1 MELTLIG
8 EGGAALGTDHPAP
21 APLTEIEGEPAV
33 GVRVWMRDIG
43 PTRVE
48 VIELDVGAR
57 LPMHAGPHFA
67 TCQVVRGRGK
77 LGLPAGD
84 VQFDGPAM
92 FTFEA
97 GADHSWH
104 SIEEPTLLTTCVVT
118 NPAGPVG

>member
-1 MELTLIG
+1 VDVTLVG
-8 EGGAALGTDHPAP
+8 AGGAVLGTCEPDLAT
-21 APLTEIEGEPAV
+21 LSEIEGEPAV
-33 GVRVWMRDIG
+33 GVRVWSRDVG
-43 PTRVE
+43 PSRIE

-77 LGLPAGD
+77 LGLPDGD
-84 VQFDGPAM
+84 VPFDGPAL

-104 SIEEPTLLTTCVVT
+104 SIEEPTVMTTCVVT
-118 NPAGPVG
+118 SPAG